1 MADRLSGKKENVSRA
16 LDIIRNEHRSIAVV
30 LENLRRLARE
40 GHVPKINPAVF
51 GAMVNYLENFANLIH
66 HPKEDEYLF
75 APLLRRSDQAE
86 ALIAGLEREHAE
98 ADRALAGLKTSYGRL
113 EAAGAAGLPAF
124 ARAVEDFARAYY
136 EHMRKEEEQLFPLAD
151 RLLTPED
158 WAALDRAF
166 DENRDPVA
174 TGELSLR

>member
-1 MADRLSGKKENVSRA
+1 MPKA

-40 GHVPKINPAVF
+40 GRVPRVNAAVF
-51 GAMVNYLENFANLIH
+51 GAMVNYLENFANVVH

-98 ADRALAGLKTSYGRL
+98 GDRALASLRQSYTRL
-113 EAAGAAGLPAF
+113 EAAGDAGLPDF

-136 EHMRKEEEQLFPLAD
+136 EHMRKEEEQLFPLAE
-151 RLLTPED
+151 RLLTRED

-174 TGELSLR
+174 TGELKAK